1 MTGGD
6 IYGIIHENTLIKHKL
21 MLPPK
26 AKGTVTY
33 VAEPGNYTVDVSI
46 PCVVC
51 WSFCS
56 FVAKFWFSML
66 IYCQLFIEGAFQVV

>member
-1 MTGGD
+1 MFFIYWFKFQLGAHLTGGD

-33 VAEPGNYTVDVSI
+33 VADPGNYTVDVSVLVHVTTTKVFI
-46 PCVVC
+46 LC
-51 WSFCS
+51 
-56 FVAKFWFSML
+56 
-66 IYCQLFIEGAFQVV
+66 LFYNRK